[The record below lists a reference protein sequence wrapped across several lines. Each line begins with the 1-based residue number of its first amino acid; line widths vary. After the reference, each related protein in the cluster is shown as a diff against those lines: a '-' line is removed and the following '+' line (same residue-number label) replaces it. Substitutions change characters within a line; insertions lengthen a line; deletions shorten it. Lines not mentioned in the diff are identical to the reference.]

1 MFNNPIAERYAS
13 SGNTS
18 RKSSDVLAEKNEEEK
33 QISPRPEDLPK
44 LPSRV
49 LSKRLRK
56 ESWNKSQVTRSGEI
70 PVRPAKAVKL
80 ASNRARPWNYLPDN
94 DVAVVTR
101 KAGFAMKPQL
111 PPNFQNLGK
120 FGRSRNG
127 VGRRGR
133 LAFYKRMHE
142 SI

>member
-1 MFNNPIAERYAS
+1 M
-13 SGNTS
+13 
-18 RKSSDVLAEKNEEEK
+18 AEKNEEQK

-56 ESWNKSQVTRSGEI
+56 ESWNKSQVTRSGEMPI
-70 PVRPAKAVKL
+70 RPAKAVKL

-94 DVAVVTR
+94 DMAVITR
-101 KAGFAMKPQL
+101 KPGFAMKPQL

-120 FGRSRNG
+120 FGRGRNG

-133 LAFYKRMHE
+133 HIKDPAKPDA
-142 SI
+142 S